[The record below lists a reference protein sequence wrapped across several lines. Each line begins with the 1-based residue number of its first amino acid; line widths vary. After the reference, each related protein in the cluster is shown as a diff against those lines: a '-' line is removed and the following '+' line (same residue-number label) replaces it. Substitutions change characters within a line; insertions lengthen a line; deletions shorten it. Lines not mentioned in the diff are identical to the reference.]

1 MFYFANNIVGDDYL
15 NYYYRKNRLFLYWH
29 VGKFVF
35 EYQKKYP
42 NTYGKL
48 SSFLQ
53 YYFGMTNLFSL
64 KKIIEMERFYIY
76 FPIYNN
82 NLEKLDWDYYLELIK
97 IKNCCLRMI
106 YYKIAIFSECDFDTF
121 KSLLLEKNF
130 FLN

>member
-1 MFYFANNIVGDDYL
+1 
-15 NYYYRKNRLFLYWH
+15 
-29 VGKFVF
+29 
-35 EYQKKYP
+35 
-42 NTYGKL
+42 
-48 SSFLQ
+48 
-53 YYFGMTNLFSL
+53 MTNLFSL

-106 YYKIAIFSECDFDTF
+106 YYKIAIFSECGFDTF

>member
-1 MFYFANNIVGDDYL
+1 M

-48 SSFLQ
+48 ASFLQ

-82 NLEKLDWDYYLELIK
+82 NLENWAILAVHTGRLLIWQK
-97 IKNCCLRMI
+97 K
-106 YYKIAIFSECDFDTF
+106 YW
-121 KSLLLEKNF
+121 
-130 FLN
+130 